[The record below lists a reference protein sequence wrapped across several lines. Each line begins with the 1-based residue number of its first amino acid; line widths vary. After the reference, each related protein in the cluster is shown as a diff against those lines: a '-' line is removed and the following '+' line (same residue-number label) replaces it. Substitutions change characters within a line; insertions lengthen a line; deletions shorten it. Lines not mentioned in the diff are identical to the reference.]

1 MPDLTSSAH
10 SSQPCSRQS
19 STSAGQ
25 NESGGATQPPEPSTG
40 SIITPATSLGS
51 SAWKSRWSRM

>member
-19 STSAGQ
+19 SISAGQ

-51 SAWKSRWSRM
+51 RAWKSRWSRM